1 MKKSHKII
9 AGSLLSFLAIFLL
22 YKNTLIEQINSLK
35 NRLLFHPDRG
45 HFLDKPSMEIDD
57 FIVHGRE
64 MNILQCWFYSPSKKT
79 NMASEKIILFSHG
92 NAGNLTYRQT
102 FAKKC
107 LENKHAFLL
116 FDYRGFGGSCGFSTI
131 DTIVD
136 DMEDCYKSLLNMG
149 YKKENIIAMGESIG
163 SFPASQLAAKF
174 QLSKLVILYGLHSLS
189 ETVHHLLPTI
199 SYFIRFF
206 IQNDLRVDQNL
217 SIFKGQTLLLHSK
230 SDKIVSYNNALLNL
244 QINDRTK
251 LIDIT
256 GGHNTHVINWSDIFS
271 FISLP

>member
-1 MKKSHKII
+1 
-9 AGSLLSFLAIFLL
+9 
-22 YKNTLIEQINSLK
+22 
-35 NRLLFHPDRG
+35 
-45 HFLDKPSMEIDD
+45 
-57 FIVHGRE
+57 
-64 MNILQCWFYSPSKKT
+64 
-79 NMASEKIILFSHG
+79 
-92 NAGNLTYRQT
+92 
-102 FAKKC
+102 
-107 LENKHAFLL
+107 
-116 FDYRGFGGSCGFSTI
+116 
-131 DTIVD
+131 
-136 DMEDCYKSLLNMG
+136 
-149 YKKENIIAMGESIG
+149 MGESIG

-256 GGHNTHVINWSDIFS
+256 GGHNTPVINWSDIFS